1 MKRLQLAESLLPLLL
16 AAVPASAA
24 GDPRIED
31 LALCRDSWMDW
42 ERNDPSALD
51 SFGNFLG
58 VNLAH
63 NTDDGSLM
71 PNTPMTII
79 GMDVTQ
85 VFPSSLGMG
94 LGFSVLIDAPF
105 EVAKQALERDL
116 GKPFADCQSGDG
128 IRACELSIA
137 DQRTVVLVS
146 DDASNDTATLIGCY
160 YYYEK

>member
-1 MKRLQLAESLLPLLL
+1 MKLLRLARSLIPLLL
-16 AAVPASAA
+16 AAVPASAG
-24 GDPRIED
+24 GDPRIES

-51 SFGNFLG
+51 SFGNFLRM
-58 VNLAH
+58 NLAP
-63 NTDDGSLM
+63 NTDDGSFT
-71 PNTPMTII
+71 PSTPMTII

-105 EVAKQALERDL
+105 EVAKQALERNL
-116 GKPFADCQSGDG
+116 GKPLADCQSGDG
-128 IRACELSIA
+128 MRACELPIA

-146 DDASNDTATLIGCY
+146 DDGSNDTATLIGCY
-160 YYYEK
+160 YYEK